1 MGEKGQRNFQRLFTR
16 FLAVDA
22 AGKDGE
28 WRAFCPFHED
38 KESSKSPSASL
49 NFDEELWHCMSCGRG
64 GTLSELV
71 RKLKRMRSL
80 GGTMADDGPP
90 STRRSRVRDADDE
103 DSGADVIDI
112 GTKEKVKAPTKPL
125 PSESTIRAWN
135 KRLLSN
141 PRLLTVMTEERGLSE
156 ETIKDFCIGHDGHR
170 YTLPVLDEAG
180 KLVNI
185 RRYDPHAKNA
195 KDKMVSWG
203 AGWGQV
209 RIFHPAL
216 LKDYDDEVI
225 ITEGELDFLVAQ
237 QYGLPAIT
245 HTAGAM
251 TFKPE
256 WAELFKG
263 KDVFIAYDEDD
274 TGTKGAIK
282 AAQLLRSYANAVY
295 IMKLGTG
302 EKGGD
307 VTDYFVKM
315 GQTAKQFRA
324 LMAQARSKPFG
335 HRPKPKV
342 APVTGKRVQLVESQN
357 ADHKEP
363 LELIVS
369 VIGKQTPPYLAPREL
384 TATCSQD
391 KGPVCNLCP
400 MMHANGE
407 MTVEV
412 PAHNTDL
419 LNFVDAKDTE
429 RKKHMSKLIDAKCST
444 HVDFDT
450 DKEWTIEELIVSDSV
465 EHRGEETMS
474 PMQRPVYNV
483 GTYQTPINNAARIV
497 GQQVSDPKSGRGT
510 FISWH
515 LEETKTN
522 IDLFEVTD
530 DILDELAVFQVEE
543 GQSPLDKCRDIA
555 ADLAANVTRIY
566 GREALHIAYDLVW
579 HSVLDFNFMGKRMD
593 KGWLECLVIGDTR
606 TGKSEVAA
614 GLTRHY
620 NAGVLKSCE
629 GATFAGIV
637 GGAQQF
643 GSKKH
648 WTVTWG
654 VIPLNDRRL
663 VILDEMSGLMDR
675 DVIEN
680 MSSIRSSGKAQLTKI
695 ASEETSARTR
705 LIWISNPP
713 DGSRLA
719 ETPGSAMTA
728 MSKLVKNPED
738 IARFDFALAASGAD
752 VPSSMINST
761 KHERVAHDYST
772 SACEK
777 LVLWAWSRKSEDV
790 RFARGVEEYIVQ
802 MAEEFGRRYVPE
814 PPLVQVENV
823 RMKLARIAVALAAR
837 TFSTDSSGTKVIVKR
852 AHVEGAIEF
861 LDTIYGQEV
870 LGYLRHS
877 RRVISDRAKATQFRK
892 ECKNYLIERS
902 DDVLLTLT
910 SVTERFKMRD
920 FTEFGG
926 MDRVEAQSSARTLM
940 AWRMVRRTATNGYMV
955 MTEELVSLLKELEDK
970 ELI

>member
-1 MGEKGQRNFQRLFTR
+1 MGERGQRNYHRLFSR

-22 AGKDGE
+22 VGKDGE
-28 WRAFCPFHED
+28 WRAFCPFHEE
-38 KESSKSPSASL
+38 KGRSKSASASL
-49 NFDEELWHCMSCGRG
+49 NFDDELWHCMSCGRG
-64 GTLSELV
+64 GTLAQLA
-71 RKLKRMRSL
+71 RKLRQMREV
-80 GGTMADDGPP
+80 GDAYEDHAPP
-90 STRRSRVRDADDE
+90 GARRSRRDDE
-103 DSGADVIDI
+103 GNGADVIDI
-112 GTKEKVKAPTKPL
+112 GTKERVTKPSKPL
-125 PSESTIRAWN
+125 PSEATLKAWN
-135 KRLLSN
+135 RRLLSN
-141 PRLLTVMTEERGLSE
+141 PRLLAIMTDERGLSI
-156 ETIKDFCIGHDGHR
+156 ETLKEFCIGHDGHR
-170 YTLPVLDEAG
+170 FTIPVTDEDG
-180 KLVNI
+180 KLVNV

-203 AGWGQV
+203 AGWGAV
-209 RIFHPAL
+209 RIFRPDL
-216 LKDYDDEVI
+216 LKKYDEEVI
-225 ITEGELDFLVAQ
+225 ISEGELDMMVAH
-237 QYGLPAIT
+237 QYGLPVVT

-263 KDVFIAYDEDD
+263 RDVFICYDEDD

-282 AAQLLRSYANAVY
+282 AARLLRSYANNVY
-295 IMKLGTG
+295 IVKLGTG

-307 VTDYFVKM
+307 LTDYFVKM

-324 LMAQARSKPFG
+324 IMSQARSTPFG
-335 HRPKPKV
+335 HRPKPKDV
-342 APVTGKRVQLVESQN
+342 ATTGKRVNLVESQN

-369 VIGKQTPPYLAPREL
+369 VIGKQTPPYLAPREM
-384 TATCSQD
+384 TANCSQD
-391 KGPVCNLCP
+391 KGPVCNFCP
-400 MMHANGE
+400 VMHANGE
-407 MTVEV
+407 LTVEV
-412 PAHNTDL
+412 APDNTDL
-419 LNFVDAKDTE
+419 LNFVDARDNE
-429 RKKHMSKLIDAKCST
+429 RKKHMASLIDAKCSS
-444 HVDFDT
+444 HVEFSVAQ
-450 DKEWTIEELIVSDSV
+450 EWTIEELIVSDSV

-483 GTYQTPINNAARIV
+483 GTYQTPINNTARII
-497 GQQVSDPKSGRGT
+497 GKQVSDPKSGRGT

-530 DILDELAVFQVEE
+530 EILDELAVFQVDEE
-543 GQSPLDKCRDIA
+543 QTPLDKCRDIA
-555 ADLAANVTRIY
+555 ADMAANVTRIY
-566 GREALHIAYDLVW
+566 GRESLHVAYDLVW
-579 HSVLDFNFMGKRMD
+579 HSILDFQFMNKRMD

-643 GSKKH
+643 GNKKH

-663 VILDEMSGLMDR
+663 VILDEMSGLIDR

-713 DGSRLA
+713 DGNRLA

-752 VPSSMINST
+752 VDSSIINSVS
-761 KHERVAHDYST
+761 HERVSHTYT
-772 SACEK
+772 KSACEK

-790 RFARGVEEYIVQ
+790 RWAKGVEAYVVQ
-802 MAEEFGRRYVPE
+802 QAEEFGNRYVPE

-823 RMKLARIAVALAAR
+823 RMKLARLAVALAAR
-837 TFSTDSSGTKVIVKR
+837 TFSTDATGTKVIVKR
-852 AHVEGAIEF
+852 AHVDSAIEF
-861 LDTIYGQEV
+861 LDMIYAQEV
-870 LGYLRHS
+870 MGYLRQS
-877 RRVISDRAKATQFRK
+877 RRVIGDKSKATESRK
-892 ECKNYLIERS
+892 ECKSYLIERS

-910 SVTERFKMRD
+910 SVTGQFKMRD

-926 MDRVEAQSSARTLM
+926 MDRVEAQSSARALLS
-940 AWRMVRRTATNGYMV
+940 WRMVRRTAANGYMI

-970 ELI
+970 EMI

>member
-1 MGEKGQRNFQRLFTR
+1 MGERGQRNWARLFNR
-16 FLAVDA
+16 FLAVEA
-22 AGKDGE
+22 PGKDGE
-28 WRAFCPFHED
+28 WRAFCPFHEE
-38 KESSKSPSASL
+38 KGRSKSPSASL
-49 NFDEELWHCMSCGRG
+49 NFDDELWHCMSCGRG
-64 GTLSELV
+64 GTLPQLA
-71 RKLKRMRSL
+71 RKLRRMRDL
-80 GGTMADDGPP
+80 GEAMDDAPP
-90 STRRSRVRDADDE
+90 GARRSRAEDE
-103 DSGADVIDI
+103 EEGAEVYDI
-112 GTKEKVKAPTKPL
+112 GTREKVTTPAKPL
-125 PSESTIRAWN
+125 PAPETLKAWN

-141 PRLLTVMTEERGLSE
+141 PRLLAVMTDERGLSVE
-156 ETIKDFCIGHDGHR
+156 AIKEFCIGHDGHR
-170 YTLPVLDEAG
+170 FTIPVYDIDGE
-180 KLVNI
+180 LVNI

-195 KDKMVSWG
+195 KDKMISWG
-203 AGWGQV
+203 AGWGKA
-209 RIFHPAL
+209 RIFRPDL
-216 LKDYDDEVI
+216 LKKHTDEVI
-225 ITEGELDFLVAQ
+225 ITEGEMDMIVAH
-237 QYGLPAIT
+237 QYGLPAVT
-245 HTAGAM
+245 HTAGAG

-263 KDVFIAYDEDD
+263 RDVFIAYDEDD

-282 AAQLLRSYANAVY
+282 AARILRSYANNVF
-295 IMKLGTG
+295 IMKLGVG

-315 GQTAKQFRA
+315 GQTAGQFRE
-324 LMAQARSKPFG
+324 LMKQARSDPFG
-335 HRPKPKV
+335 HRPAPKA
-342 APVTGKRVQLVESQN
+342 APATGKRVTLVESQN
-357 ADHKEP
+357 AEYKEP

-384 TATCSQD
+384 DATCSQD
-391 KGPVCNLCP
+391 KGPICNLCP
-400 MMHANGE
+400 MMHANGS
-407 MTVEV
+407 MQVEI
-412 PAHNTDL
+412 PPDTTDL

-429 RKKHMSKLIDAKCST
+429 RKKHMSKLIDARCST
-444 HVDFDT
+444 HVDFDV
-450 DKEWTIEELIVSDSV
+450 KAEWTIEELIVSDSV

-497 GQQVSDPKSGRGT
+497 GRQVSDPKSGRGT
-510 FISWH
+510 FISWL

-522 IDLFEVTD
+522 IDLFEMSED
-530 DILDELAVFQVEE
+530 LLDELAVFQVEE
-543 GQSPLDKCRDIA
+543 GQSPLEKCRDIA
-555 ADLAANVTRIY
+555 ADLSANVTRIY

-579 HSVLDFNFMGKRMD
+579 HSVLDFRFMGKRMD

-675 DVIEN
+675 NVIEN

-728 MSKLVKNPED
+728 MSKLVTNPED

-761 KHERVAHDYST
+761 THTKVAHTYTS

-777 LVLWAWSRKSEDV
+777 LVLWAWSRKADDI
-790 RFARGVEEYIVQ
+790 RFAKGVEAYVVEQ
-802 MAEEFGRRYVPE
+802 AEEFGRRYVPE

-837 TFSTDSSGTKVIVKR
+837 TFSTDATGTKVIVKR
-852 AHVEGAIEF
+852 SHVEGAIEF
-861 LDTIYGQEV
+861 LDMVYAQEV
-870 LGYLRHS
+870 MGYLRHS
-877 RRVISDRAKATQFRK
+877 RRVISDRHRATEFRQ

-910 SVTERFKMRD
+910 SVSERFKMRD

-926 MDRVEAQSSARTLM
+926 MDRVEAQASARTLL
-940 AWRMVRRTATNGYMV
+940 AWKMVRRTATNGYMV

-970 ELI
+970 DLI